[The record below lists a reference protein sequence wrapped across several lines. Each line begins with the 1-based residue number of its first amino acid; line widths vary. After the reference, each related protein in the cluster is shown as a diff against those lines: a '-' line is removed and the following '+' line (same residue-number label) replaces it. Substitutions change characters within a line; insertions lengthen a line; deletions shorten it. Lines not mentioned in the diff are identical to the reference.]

1 LNRTGWG
8 KPVTFEKPWYP
19 SLRQKGTSE
28 FMKKIRIGMFSWESL
43 HSIRVGGIA
52 PHVSELSEALVAEGH
67 EVHLFTRG
75 QENNDDIIN
84 GVHYHRIACDRTGG
98 IVEQMNRMCDGMY
111 CRFLD
116 VREKAG
122 EFDVL
127 HGHDW
132 HPVNVLCRIKAQFGL
147 PFVLTF
153 HSTEWGRNGN
163 RHGDWWEAKEISH
176 REWLGGYEASDVIT
190 TSRVLREE
198 VQHIYKI
205 PDYKMW
211 EIPNGINVGK
221 IKRQVDPGKIKRN
234 YGIHPCLPVVLFTG
248 RMSYQKGPDL
258 LVEAAAKVLRKRDAQ
273 FVLIGEGEMRTH
285 CEYQAQKLGIGNSCN
300 FLGYAPDNTLI
311 DWYNACDLVCVPSR
325 NEPFGIVVLE
335 AWDAQK
341 PVVASD
347 AVALVENFR
356 TGIIAHKEPS
366 SIAWGLNYVLEGLG
380 RNRMGEKG
388 YDLLKKRYNWET
400 IARKTI
406 EVYEKVMEKMS
417 I

>member
-1 LNRTGWG
+1 
-8 KPVTFEKPWYP
+8 
-19 SLRQKGTSE
+19 
-28 FMKKIRIGMFSWESL
+28 MKKIRIGMFSWESL
-43 HSIRVGGIA
+43 YSIRVGGIS
-52 PHVSELSEALVAEGH
+52 PHVSELSEALAAEGH

-75 QENNDDIIN
+75 RENNDEIIN
-84 GVHYHRIACDRTGG
+84 GVHYHRVACDQNGG
-98 IVEQMNRMCDGMY
+98 IVEQMNRMCDSMY

-122 EFDVL
+122 KFDIL

-176 REWLGGYEASDVIT
+176 REWLGGYESSDVIT
-190 TSRVLREE
+190 TSTILKNEI
-198 VQHIYKI
+198 QQIYKI
-205 PDYKMW
+205 PDYKLW

-221 IKRQVDPGKIKRN
+221 IKREIDPGNVKKH

-248 RMSYQKGPDL
+248 RMAYQKGPDL
-258 LVEAAAKVLRKRDAQ
+258 LVEAAAKVLKKRNAQ
-273 FVLIGEGEMRTH
+273 FVLIGEGEMRSQ

-300 FLGYAPDNTLI
+300 FLGYAPDNTVI
-311 DWYNACDLVCVPSR
+311 DWFNACDLVCVPSR

-335 AWDAQK
+335 AWDAKK

-347 AVALVENFR
+347 AVALIENFK
-356 TGIIAHKEPS
+356 TGVVAHKEPS

-388 YDLLKKRYNWET
+388 YDLLKQKYNWKT
-400 IARKTI
+400 IAKKTL
-406 EVYEKVMEKMS
+406 EVYEKVIEKQES
-417 I
+417 GQKKLVEKQESRTCFEKA

>member
-1 LNRTGWG
+1 
-8 KPVTFEKPWYP
+8 
-19 SLRQKGTSE
+19 
-28 FMKKIRIGMFSWESL
+28 MKKIRVGMFSWESL
-43 HSIRVGGIA
+43 YSIRVGGIS
-52 PHVSELSEALVAEGH
+52 PHVSELSEALAAKGH
-67 EVHLFTRG
+67 DIHLFTRG
-75 QENNDDIIN
+75 KDNSDEIIK
-84 GVHYHRIACDRTGG
+84 GVHYHRVECDRYGG
-98 IVEQMNRMCDGMY
+98 IVEQMNRMCDAMY

-116 VREKAG
+116 VQEEAG
-122 EFDVL
+122 EFDIL

-132 HPVNVLCRIKAQFGL
+132 HPVNVLCRLKAQFGL

-176 REWLGGYEASDVIT
+176 REWLGGDEASDVIV
-190 TSRVLREE
+190 TSTILKDEIK
-198 VQHIYKI
+198 HIYKL
-205 PDYKMW
+205 PDYKLW

-221 IKRQVDPGKIKRN
+221 IKREIDPGEIKRN

-258 LVEAAAKVLRKRDAQ
+258 LVEAAAKVLRKRDAR
-273 FVLIGEGEMRTH
+273 FVLIGEGEMRNQ
-285 CEYQAQKLGIGNSCN
+285 CENQANRLGIGGSCD
-300 FLGYAPDNTLI
+300 FLGYAPDNTVI
-311 DWYNACDLVCVPSR
+311 DWFNACDLVCVPSR

-335 AWDAQK
+335 AWDARK

-356 TGIIAHKEPS
+356 TGVIAHKEPS

-400 IARKTI
+400 IATKTL
-406 EVYEKVMEKMS
+406 EVYEKIIEKT
-417 I
+417 

>member
-1 LNRTGWG
+1 
-8 KPVTFEKPWYP
+8 
-19 SLRQKGTSE
+19 
-28 FMKKIRIGMFSWESL
+28 MKKIRIGMFSWESL
-43 HSIRVGGIA
+43 YSIRVGGIS
-52 PHVSELSEALVAEGH
+52 PHVSELSEALAAEGH

-75 QENNDDIIN
+75 RENNDEIIN
-84 GVHYHRIACDRTGG
+84 GVHYHRVTCDQNGG
-98 IVEQMNRMCDGMY
+98 IVEQMNRMCDNMY
-111 CRFLD
+111 LRFLD

-163 RHGDWWEAKEISH
+163 RHGEWWEAKEISH
-176 REWLGGYEASDVIT
+176 REWLGGYESSDVIT
-190 TSRVLREE
+190 TSTILTEE
-198 VQHIYKI
+198 IQHIYKI
-205 PDYKMW
+205 PDYKLW

-221 IKRQVDPGKIKRN
+221 IKREIDSGDIKKH

-248 RMSYQKGPDL
+248 RMAYQKGPDL
-258 LVEAAAKVLRKRDAQ
+258 LVEAAAKVLKKRNAQ
-273 FVLIGEGEMRTH
+273 FVLIGEGEMRSQ

-300 FLGYAPDNTLI
+300 FLGYAPDNTVI
-311 DWYNACDLVCVPSR
+311 DWFNACDLVCVPSR

-335 AWDAQK
+335 AWDAKK

-347 AVALVENFR
+347 AVALVDNFR
-356 TGIIAHKEPS
+356 TGVVAYKEPS

-380 RNRMGEKG
+380 RNRMGENG
-388 YDLLKKRYNWET
+388 YDLLRKKYNWKT
-400 IARKTI
+400 IAEKTL
-406 EVYEKVMEKMS
+406 EVYEKVIEK
-417 I
+417 

>member
-1 LNRTGWG
+1 
-8 KPVTFEKPWYP
+8 
-19 SLRQKGTSE
+19 
-28 FMKKIRIGMFSWESL
+28 
-43 HSIRVGGIA
+43 
-52 PHVSELSEALVAEGH
+52 VSELSEALVAEGH

>member
-1 LNRTGWG
+1 M
-8 KPVTFEKPWYP
+8 
-19 SLRQKGTSE
+19 SE
-28 FMKKIRIGMFSWESL
+28 SMKKIRVGMFSWESL
-43 HSIRVGGIA
+43 YSIRVGGIS
-52 PHVSELSEALVAEGH
+52 PHVSELSEALAAKGH
-67 EVHLFTRG
+67 DIHLFTRG
-75 QENNDDIIN
+75 KDNSDEIIK
-84 GVHYHRIACDRTGG
+84 GVHYHRVECDRYGG
-98 IVEQMNRMCDGMY
+98 IVEQMNRMCDAMY

-116 VREKAG
+116 VQEEAG
-122 EFDVL
+122 EFDIL

-132 HPVNVLCRIKAQFGL
+132 HPVNVLCRLKAQFGL

-176 REWLGGYEASDVIT
+176 REWLGGYEASDVIV
-190 TSRVLREE
+190 TSTILKDEIK
-198 VQHIYKI
+198 HIYKL
-205 PDYKMW
+205 PDYKLW

-221 IKRQVDPGKIKRN
+221 IKREIDPGEIKRN

-258 LVEAAAKVLRKRDAQ
+258 LVEAAAKVLRKRDAR
-273 FVLIGEGEMRTH
+273 FVLIGEGEMRNQ
-285 CEYQAQKLGIGNSCN
+285 CENQANRLGIGGSCD
-300 FLGYAPDNTLI
+300 FLGYAPDNTVI
-311 DWYNACDLVCVPSR
+311 DWFNACDLVCVPSR

-335 AWDAQK
+335 AWDARK

-356 TGIIAHKEPS
+356 TGVIAHKEPS

-400 IARKTI
+400 IATKTL
-406 EVYEKVMEKMS
+406 EVYEKIIEKT
-417 I
+417 

>member
-1 LNRTGWG
+1 MN
-8 KPVTFEKPWYP
+8 
-19 SLRQKGTSE
+19 
-28 FMKKIRIGMFSWESL
+28 KIRIGMFSWESL
-43 HSIRVGGIA
+43 HSIRVGGIS
-52 PHVSELSEALVAEGH
+52 PHVSELSEALAAEGH

-75 QENNDDIIN
+75 NENSDEVIN
-84 GVHYHRIACDRTGG
+84 GVHYHGIACDRTGG

-122 EFDVL
+122 EFDIL

-163 RHGDWWEAKEISH
+163 LHGDWWEAKEISH
-176 REWLGGYEASDVIT
+176 REWLGGYEASDVIV
-190 TSRVLREE
+190 TSTILKEE
-198 VQHIYKI
+198 IQHIYKI

-211 EIPNGINVGK
+211 EVPNGINVGK
-221 IKRQVDPGKIKRN
+221 IKRKVDPGKIKEN
-234 YGIHPCLPVVLFTG
+234 YGIHPYRPVVLFTG
-248 RMSYQKGPDL
+248 RMSYQKGPDI
-258 LVEAAAKVLRKRDAQ
+258 LVEAASKVLKKRDAQ
-273 FVLIGEGEMRTH
+273 FVLIGEGEMRAQ
-285 CEYQAQKLGIGNSCN
+285 CENQAYRLGIGDSCN
-300 FLGYAPDNTLI
+300 FLGYAPDNTVI
-311 DWYNACDLVCVPSR
+311 DWFNACDLVCVPSR

-335 AWDAQK
+335 AWDAKK

-356 TGIIAHKEPS
+356 TGVIAHKEPS

-380 RNRMGEKG
+380 RNKMGEKG
-388 YDLLKKRYNWET
+388 YDLLKKRYNWGT

-406 EVYEKVMEKMS
+406 EVYEKVMEKT
-417 I
+417 